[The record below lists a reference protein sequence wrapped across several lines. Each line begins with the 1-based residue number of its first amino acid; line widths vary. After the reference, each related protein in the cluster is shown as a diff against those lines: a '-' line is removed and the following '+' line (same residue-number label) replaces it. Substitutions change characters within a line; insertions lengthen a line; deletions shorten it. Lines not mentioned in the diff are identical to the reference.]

1 MKKLT
6 ALLLCILLLS
16 VCSVVAYAD
25 NVGIGTYVPDSHTVT
40 VNVTGNATVTL
51 DGKTGSTFTVE
62 RLSEPTLLFT
72 PAEGE
77 EIAKIALNGE
87 ELTDRF
93 VNGRYKLPPVYEDLT
108 LEVETKAA
116 ESPAAGVRYSITDV
130 AGVDDSTGIA
140 GSGEKVWTKGSSED
154 VVITVKD
161 VEGEDDSFE
170 HFVGVVL
177 DGVTLTRDVDYTVRK
192 GSTIVTF
199 SAEIMQKLSVGEHN
213 VTVKFDNGEVST
225 ALTVIEATGEDSTS
239 PKTGDNIILIL
250 WVALVSLSV
259 CCIEF
264 TALYGRKKKK
274 AFDK

>member
-1 MKKLT
+1 MKRLT

-16 VCSVVAYAD
+16 VCSAVAYAD
-25 NVGIGTYVPDSHTVT
+25 NVGIGTDVPAAHTVT

-51 DGKTGSTFTVE
+51 DGKTGSTFTVG

>member
-16 VCSVVAYAD
+16 VCSAVAYAD
-25 NVGIGTYVPDSHTVT
+25 NVGIGTDVPDSHTVT

-77 EIAKIALNGE
+77 EIVRIALNGE

-140 GSGEKVWTKGSSED
+140 GSGKKVWTKGSSED

-213 VTVKFDNGEVST
+213 VTVKFDNGEVNT
-225 ALTVIEATGEDSTS
+225 ALTVLEASSEGPSA
-239 PKTGDNIILIL
+239 PKTGDGSQILLLI
-250 WVALVSLSV
+250 ALMVLSICGAAV
-259 CCIEF
+259 TI
-264 TALYGRKKKK
+264 LYGRKKK